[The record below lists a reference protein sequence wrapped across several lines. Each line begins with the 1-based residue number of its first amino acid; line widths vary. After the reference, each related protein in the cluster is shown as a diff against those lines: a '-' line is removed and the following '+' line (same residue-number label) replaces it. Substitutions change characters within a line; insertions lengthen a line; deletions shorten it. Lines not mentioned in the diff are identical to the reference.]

1 MATEVRRFVRT
12 SVAALVDTRETQT
25 VAGIVSGFRVVNGMR
40 GKQGI
45 FVLDDTSA
53 RVEASASEAVIAAH
67 RDLLQEDELVI
78 VSGRLQPGRNGFEAR
93 FIVQQVMDLATA
105 RSRFGKYLYLAVGD
119 KLSEVERLLRQYPCR
134 QESTEHGE
142 SLHHGLK
149 LRLAVRCAAGQGTAA
164 AELQLGDG
172 HRTYP
177 SDAALAAWAEQAA
190 DGVATIVY
198 D

>member
-1 MATEVRRFVRT
+1 LTD
-12 SVAALVDTRETQT
+12 SRETQT

-53 RVEASASEAVIAAH
+53 RVEASASEAVINTY

-78 VSGRLQPGRNGFEAR
+78 VAGRLQPGRNGFEAR
-93 FIVQQVMDLATA
+93 FIVQQVWDLPTA
-105 RSRFGKYLYLAVGD
+105 RSRFGKYLYLAVGEKVPD
-119 KLSEVERLLRQYPCR
+119 VAALLRAHPCR
-134 QESTEHGE
+134 PETSEHGE
-142 SLHHGLK
+142 TLHHGLK
-149 LRLAVRCAAGQGTAA
+149 VRLGVRCQGPHGAAT
-164 AELQLGDG
+164 AELQLGEA

-177 SDAALAAWAEQAA
+177 SDAALLAWSDQA
-190 DGVATIVY
+190 GEGGATIVY